1 MKWSVFKGTES
12 DSPKVAVGLIL
23 TALVFL
29 SLQDG
34 LVKFVSDQTSLW
46 QFQIIRSL
54 FNLGFIFIG
63 LSVVGGWNLI
73 WPRNFRA
80 VMFRTLAIMGT
91 MIFFFSGAPFLS
103 LPEMGAGLYTYP
115 VFMTILSIIFL
126 KEKVGIWRLAAVALA
141 AMGAF
146 LIFKPLGQSFHSAQI
161 LPIFAGLFYS
171 INAIILRKY
180 CRSESPVTMATWAS
194 FGFLTMCSLGAIIVG
209 ISPISESSEASWPF
223 ILEAW
228 PTLTGVVITFALICA
243 FCNVSGNVLIVK
255 AYQSS
260 ELSRLAPVD
269 YSYLIF
275 SIFWGWVFFNGFPD
289 LTTIVGMLLIA
300 FAGILTAWRQRKD
313 AKPLAFTNP

>member
-1 MKWSVFKGTES
+1 M
-12 DSPKVAVGLIL
+12 AVGLIL
-23 TALVFL
+23 TALLFL

-46 QFQIIRSL
+46 QFQI
-54 FNLGFIFIG
+54 
-63 LSVVGGWNLI
+63 
-73 WPRNFRA
+73 
-80 VMFRTLAIMGT
+80 MAIMGT
-91 MIFFFSGAPFLS
+91 MIFFFAGAPFLT

-115 VFMTILSIIFL
+115 VFMTVLSVIFL
-126 KEKVGIWRLAAVALA
+126 NEKVGVWRLTAVVLA
-141 AMGAF
+141 ALGAF

-161 LPIFAGLFYS
+161 LPILAGLFYS

-194 FGFLTMCSLGAIIVG
+194 FGFLVMCTIGAIIIG
-209 ISPISESSEASWPF
+209 LAPTSEASTASWPF

-228 PTLTGVVITFALICA
+228 PTLTFGVIGFALICA

-269 YSYLIF
+269 
-275 SIFWGWVFFNGFPD
+275 
-289 LTTIVGMLLIA
+289 
-300 FAGILTAWRQRKD
+300 
-313 AKPLAFTNP
+313 